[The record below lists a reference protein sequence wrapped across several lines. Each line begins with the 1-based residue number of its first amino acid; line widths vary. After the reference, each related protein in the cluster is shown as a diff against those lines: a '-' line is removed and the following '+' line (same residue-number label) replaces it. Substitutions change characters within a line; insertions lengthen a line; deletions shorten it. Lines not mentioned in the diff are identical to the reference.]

1 MKEIIDL
8 LLIIAYFPIKNWLQI
23 LITFIL
29 ITIFF
34 VIDFIIWNKTGKSVW
49 HKIIK

>member
-1 MKEIIDL
+1 MKKLIDL

-29 ITIFF
+29 ILLFF
-34 VIDFIIWNKTGKSVW
+34 VIDFTIYCKTGKCIL

>member
-1 MKEIIDL
+1 MKKLIDL

-29 ITIFF
+29 ILLFF
-34 VIDFIIWNKTGKSVW
+34 VIDFTIYCTTGKCIL